1 MLYHCNKI
9 GDEFHD
15 ILQCK
20 TLSNLQSQYFYL
32 ATEYCSSP
40 NTFHEI
46 MSSYNYTKLRNL
58 CLLITK
64 IDQIVPP
71 PMYFFFTFT
80 TTCILYICKYLM
92 FCSCTSCST
101 IVQFLSEN
109 KLNYIK
115 NNQLLSKFQSG
126 FQPVDSTFN

>member
-20 TLSNLQSQYFYL
+20 TLSNLQSQYLYL

-58 CLLITK
+58 CLFITK
-64 IDQIVPP
+64 NDQIVPHVLFLP
-71 PMYFFFTFT
+71 LQLHVY
-80 TTCILYICKYLM
+80 CLYVNI
-92 FCSCTSCST
+92 
-101 IVQFLSEN
+101 
-109 KLNYIK
+109 
-115 NNQLLSKFQSG
+115 
-126 FQPVDSTFN
+126 